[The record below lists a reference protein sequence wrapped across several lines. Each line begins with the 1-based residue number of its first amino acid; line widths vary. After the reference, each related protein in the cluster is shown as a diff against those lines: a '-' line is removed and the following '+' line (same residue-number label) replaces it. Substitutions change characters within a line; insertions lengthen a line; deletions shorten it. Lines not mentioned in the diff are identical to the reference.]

1 MPNNHILVNNSKE
14 YTIPDSKMDDFLWWL
29 DRNGNKVDTGI
40 KPEPDET
47 YVDATS
53 NNPTES

>member
-1 MPNNHILVNNSKE
+1 MPSNHILINNAME
-14 YTIPDSKMDDFLWWL
+14 YIVPDSKMDDFLWCL
-29 DRNGNKVDTGI
+29 DRNGYAVDTGI

-53 NNPTES
+53 YSQIEA